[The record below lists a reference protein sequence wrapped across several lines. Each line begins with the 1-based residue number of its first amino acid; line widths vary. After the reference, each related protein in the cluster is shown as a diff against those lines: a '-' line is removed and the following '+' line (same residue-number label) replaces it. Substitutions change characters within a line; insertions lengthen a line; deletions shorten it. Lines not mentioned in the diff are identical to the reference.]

1 MKAKVIPEVESTQ
14 QRIVYIIGTY
24 PDRTKTFVDREILE
38 AKRAGLSV
46 SIIAIRSSKVKD
58 LSPPVQRL
66 KEEITYLVP
75 VSLILFARAHLR
87 FLVTQFRSYSKTAF
101 FLLTREH
108 PNLASRFKT
117 LLHFAGGVVAA
128 DHLRRSQLPNHVHA
142 HFADGAAVIAMV
154 ISRLLAIPYS
164 FTAHAYDIYRSPAFL
179 EDKICGAKFVTTC
192 TAYNKR
198 HLEAETGRPIELV
211 YHGLDFSAIREV
223 GISKQ
228 KFSPPLILSVGR
240 LTEKKGFAYLIRACA
255 SLKER
260 GYDFRC
266 EIVGDGPNTRELESL
281 IRELGL
287 SGLVKLIGALPVEEV
302 FAKYS
307 KASLFALPCCVTE
320 EGDRDGIPNVIL
332 EAMAFALPVVSTDV
346 SGVPEVVH
354 HEKTGLLVE
363 SRNIEQLSS
372 AIATLLTDPEQ
383 AHWLGQNAAEF
394 VHQEFDIRRNV
405 NHLTR
410 LFSGDGPV
418 PAVSFT
424 PSATSRK

>member
-1 MKAKVIPEVESTQ
+1 MRSDK
-14 QRIVYIIGTY
+14 RIVYIIGTY

-38 AKRAGLSV
+38 AKRAGLNV
-46 SIIAIRSSKVKD
+46 SIIAVRRSEVED
-58 LSPPVQRL
+58 LSAAVQRL

-75 VSLILFARAHLR
+75 VSLLRFIRAHFH
-87 FLVTQFRSYSKTAF
+87 FLVRQFRCYSSTVY

-108 PNLASRFKT
+108 LNFATRFKT
-117 LLHFAGGVVAA
+117 LLHFGGGVVAA
-128 DHLRRSQLPNHVHA
+128 DHLRRSQRPDHVHA

-164 FTAHAYDIYRSPAFL
+164 LTAHAYDIYRSPAFL
-179 EDKICGAKFVTTC
+179 EDKVRGAAFVTTC

-198 HLEAETGRPIELV
+198 HLEAETGRLIELV
-211 YHGLDFSAIREV
+211 YHGLDFSAISEV
-223 GISKQ
+223 GITNAKP
-228 KFSPPLILSVGR
+228 SPPLILSVGR

-255 SLKER
+255 SLKKE
-260 GYDFRC
+260 GYDFFC
-266 EIVGDGPNTRELESL
+266 EIVGDGPDLRELESL
-281 IRELGL
+281 IQEIGL
-287 SGLVKLIGALPVEEV
+287 SGLVKLSGALPVEEV

-354 HEKTGLLVE
+354 PQETGLLVE
-363 SRNIEQLSS
+363 SRNVEQLSS

-383 AHWLGQNAAEF
+383 ARWLGQNEAEF

-405 NHLTR
+405 RNLTR
-410 LFSGDGPV
+410 LFSGDEAVPV
-418 PAVSFT
+418 TLVPF
-424 PSATSRK
+424 